1 VEVPNIELLLVKDA
15 PRLGVR
21 VAFVRRLPVRVGW
34 VVGRLSR
41 WFFHPFLRQTSLPY
55 RGFQHA
61 SFSIRVI
68 STTEARLVGAEC
80 AEGYNYTFVLK
91 PIANAG
97 QALTISQRCFNL
109 GPHRSDLTGLCKRFF
124 FAPRCEAVSGLGN
137 PFPHLVIG
145 IIWPSTH
152 CSRQSVLL
160 GASTIKGTAR
170 GFSDKKVGGN
180 LLKSAGYGTRRHFCW
195 MSA

>member
-1 VEVPNIELLLVKDA
+1 VNVPNIGPFLVKDA
-15 PRLGVR
+15 SRLGVR
-21 VAFVRRLPVRVGW
+21 VVFVRSLRVRVGW
-34 VVGRLSR
+34 AVGRLSQ
-41 WFFHPFLRQTSLPY
+41 WFSQPFLRQTSLPY
-55 RGFQHA
+55 RGFQRS
-61 SFSIRVI
+61 SFSIRVL
-68 STTEARLVGAEC
+68 SATEAGLVGAEC
-80 AEGYNYTFVLK
+80 AERYNYTFVLK
-91 PIANAG
+91 PIANAA

-109 GPHRSDLTGLCKRFF
+109 GPHRSDLTGFCKRFF
-124 FAPRCEAVSGLGN
+124 LAPRCEAVSGLGN

-152 CSRQSVLL
+152 RSTQSALL

>member
-1 VEVPNIELLLVKDA
+1 VNVPNIGPFLVKDA
-15 PRLGVR
+15 SRLGVR
-21 VAFVRRLPVRVGW
+21 VVFVRRLCVRVGW
-34 VVGRLSR
+34 AVGRLSQ
-41 WFFHPFLRQTSLPY
+41 WFFHPFVRRTSLPHQ
-55 RGFQHA
+55 GFQCP
-61 SFSIRVI
+61 SFSIRVLA
-68 STTEARLVGAEC
+68 TTEAGLVGAEC
-80 AEGYNYTFVLK
+80 AEGYNYTFILK

-97 QALTISQRCFNL
+97 QALTICQRCFNL
-109 GPHRSDLTGLCKRFF
+109 GPHRSDLTGLCKGLF
-124 FAPRCEAVSGLGN
+124 FAPRCEAVSRLGN

-152 CSRQSVLL
+152 RSRQSVLL

-180 LLKSAGYGTRRHFCW
+180 LLKSAGYGTIRHFCS